1 MAQESSNPAL
11 LSRLENMNT
20 GTAMLGALAIAFAYG
35 TAVRVTQNRFRIR
48 EPWPTLFSLAAGG
61 TMAWIGTR
69 KEVPVLTFFG
79 LSVAGIQAVKLF
91 NRPTKALPAH
101 PGGTA
106 QPDQVAGFAS
116 APETQALP
124 QPSSLVSGLQAA
136 ATLSRMFN

>member
-61 TMAWIGTR
+61 TMA
-69 KEVPVLTFFG
+69 
-79 LSVAGIQAVKLF
+79 
-91 NRPTKALPAH
+91 
-101 PGGTA
+101 
-106 QPDQVAGFAS
+106 
-116 APETQALP
+116 
-124 QPSSLVSGLQAA
+124 
-136 ATLSRMFN
+136 